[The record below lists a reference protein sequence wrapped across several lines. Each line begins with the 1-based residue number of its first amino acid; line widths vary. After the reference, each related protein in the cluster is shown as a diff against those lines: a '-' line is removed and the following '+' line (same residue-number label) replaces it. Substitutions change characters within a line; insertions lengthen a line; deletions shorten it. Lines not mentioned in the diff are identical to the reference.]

1 MLLFGATSPPKFPK
15 VGSVMSFMVKMII
28 CAWGTVL
35 AMVAI
40 CALNE
45 SGRLLEIHDRLGRW
59 LRTVAPASVVKEF
72 AGTRS
77 SSAEREMVA

>member
-1 MLLFGATSPPKFPK
+1 
-15 VGSVMSFMVKMII
+15 MSFMLKMII

-45 SGRLLEIHDRLGRW
+45 SGRLLEIHERLGRW
-59 LRTVAPASVVKEF
+59 LRSLAPESVVKEF
-72 AGTRS
+72 AGARGQS
-77 SSAEREMVA
+77 PEREMVA